1 MAAYKGFDKSLKCRG
16 YQYEIGK
23 AYDEPEA
30 NLCKNGFHAC
40 ERPLDV
46 FSYYPPSNSRYCVV
60 ELDEVSSERNSDSK
74 VCAKKI
80 KVGAEVGIAELVE
93 AQIKYVKEHTTT
105 EHTDPKL
112 ATAGNRGAATAGN
125 YGAATAG
132 ECGAAT
138 AGSYGAA
145 TAGYHGAAT
154 AGNRGAATAGYHGA
168 ATAGY
173 HGAATSKG
181 SSSVGLNGIASSR
194 GENAKV
200 RGGLGAVLVCA
211 VEHDDSFKIKT
222 WACGVVDGDTIK
234 ADTWY
239 TAKDGQLMEVTDSE

>member
-1 MAAYKGFDKSLKCRG
+1 MKAYKGFDKSLKCRG

-112 ATAGNRGAATAGN
+112 ATAGD
-125 YGAATAG
+125 Y
-132 ECGAAT
+132 GAAT
-138 AGSYGAA
+138 AGSY
-145 TAGYHGAAT
+145 
-154 AGNRGAATAGYHGA
+154 GA

-211 VEHDDSFKIKT
+211 VEHYDSFKIKT